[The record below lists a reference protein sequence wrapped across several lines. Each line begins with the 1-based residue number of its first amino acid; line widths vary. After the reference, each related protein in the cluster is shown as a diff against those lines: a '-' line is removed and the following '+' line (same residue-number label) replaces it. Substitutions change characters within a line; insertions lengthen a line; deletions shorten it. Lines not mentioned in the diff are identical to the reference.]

1 MPNAARESGFFSSLK
16 QLLSTVLEIAQVR
29 FELVGTELEL
39 EKRRLFDG
47 LLWSAVALL
56 CLSVGLALFCGFII
70 LLLWDGYRLAAV
82 GVLALVFIGVGTF
95 LALSARKRMRNQH
108 TMFNA
113 SLNELKQDLNG
124 LQQKSHNEPR

>member
-16 QLLSTVLEIAQVR
+16 QLLSTVFEIAQVR
-29 FELVGTELEL
+29 FELAGTELEL

-47 LLWSAVALL
+47 LIWSAVALL

-95 LALSARKRMRNQH
+95 LALSARKRVRNQH

>member
-29 FELVGTELEL
+29 FELAGTELEL